1 MKRSWQLA
9 MGLILIV
16 AGPAAAQVSRI
27 QNGRALDSNYL
38 IGARGYNS
46 IRRANR
52 ALDGNLLVTGQV
64 AGGYHF
70 RGDVGYVGSDQFR
83 GELPSAGLDNFI
95 RGSAGLDRLTSGG
108 SYGPGAYYSSQR
120 TVLGA
125 SRISKGLNAP
135 GSSMP
140 LRTYV
145 PPAQYRQLEEQTLR
159 AYEPVQARLDSY
171 SRNTRL
177 DLAMAPGQS
186 SRVPV
191 LPPASATQ
199 ASPTRPA
206 MSVLFGV
213 LPRSDRQS
221 PEEDPSPARAPGMGE
236 PLDTRLAGTRGQF
249 EPLDTRLSRSGQDV
263 YLDLLQQLDRMRR
276 EQAPPPPPEPRRAGE
291 PVPTGP
297 TGPLAPPEEDQQ
309 AQLRQ
314 QEKADQALERTRN
327 QVVLYKLAGKSRDMF
342 NRRMALAENALKQG
356 KFYKAADNYRIAAIL
371 NRENPLAYLGR
382 ALALFAVDEPLSA
395 AFQLRQ
401 AMERFPP
408 LMSTGVDVQGLVGE
422 TTVANRIKRLE
433 DRLTE
438 PGAQPEPSLVFLA
451 TFIRSAMGQ
460 RELATAHAKRL
471 QQISEDEIHRAY
483 ARTVVAGPTE
493 PKNTTTQSAR
503 RP

>member
-159 AYEPVQARLDSY
+159 MSPSRPVWTAIRAIRASTW
-171 SRNTRL
+171 RWR
-177 DLAMAPGQS
+177 PV
-186 SRVPV
+186 SRVECRCCR
-191 LPPASATQ
+191 PP
-199 ASPTRPA
+199 RPRRRA
-206 MSVLFGV
+206 
-213 LPRSDRQS
+213 RRDRQ
-221 PEEDPSPARAPGMGE
+221 
-236 PLDTRLAGTRGQF
+236 
-249 EPLDTRLSRSGQDV
+249 
-263 YLDLLQQLDRMRR
+263 
-276 EQAPPPPPEPRRAGE
+276 
-291 PVPTGP
+291 
-297 TGPLAPPEEDQQ
+297 
-309 AQLRQ
+309 
-314 QEKADQALERTRN
+314 
-327 QVVLYKLAGKSRDMF
+327 
-342 NRRMALAENALKQG
+342 
-356 KFYKAADNYRIAAIL
+356 
-371 NRENPLAYLGR
+371 
-382 ALALFAVDEPLSA
+382 
-395 AFQLRQ
+395 
-401 AMERFPP
+401 
-408 LMSTGVDVQGLVGE
+408 
-422 TTVANRIKRLE
+422 
-433 DRLTE
+433 
-438 PGAQPEPSLVFLA
+438 
-451 TFIRSAMGQ
+451 
-460 RELATAHAKRL
+460 
-471 QQISEDEIHRAY
+471 
-483 ARTVVAGPTE
+483 
-493 PKNTTTQSAR
+493 
-503 RP
+503 